1 MKHRSMQIWKQNRQ
15 FLCLM
20 TINVSGNLVY
30 IECVKEIIEWLSKL
44 YTCFD
49 GTCKP
54 DDKCCI
60 ALAFLFEIRNM

>member
-20 TINVSGNLVY
+20 TINVSGNLVHKA
-30 IECVKEIIEWLSKL
+30 VKEIIELLSKL

-60 ALAFLFEIRNM
+60 ALAFLSEIRNM